1 MKNYNIIRCTSFYY
15 INQFSEI
22 LINMKLPNYM
32 KHNIHFNNNLKD
44 RKCIAVQF
52 NKEIIFKKN
61 KFVLTI
67 KKSNVQ

>member
-1 MKNYNIIRCTSFYY
+1 MKNYNIIKCTSFYY

-52 NKEIIFKKN
+52 NKELILKK
-61 KFVLTI
+61 KQICTDH
-67 KKSNVQ
+67 KKE